1 MHNDLDKIEIL
12 GAKLKGDLFCLYS
25 YRETIG
31 VDTFDSGKINSQRP
45 IHDDLRRAMQA
56 LTPHL
61 PLILQDLDPKDVP
74 DINSDI
80 SGQGYSD
87 KAREIIP
94 LFRVTEVVIDPEE
107 KTAVL
112 FGTKALDLGTMPFQ
126 TPIIK
131 FEGSYHFALE
141 FRLAVDTLIDE
152 VKLYIDG
159 KQAPHYE
166 QTDLFEEKEEQTEEK
181 PKRGRGRPKKAQVEF
196 KVLTND
202 SEGNEIDVTSR
213 ILGEGNRKDDD
224 EDLTSEPLSNF
235 QIPRSEVKDEEEL

>member
-12 GAKLKGDLFCLYS
+12 SVKLKGDLFCLYS

-45 IHDDLRRAMQA
+45 IHDDLRRAMLA
-56 LTPHL
+56 LNPHL
-61 PLILQDLDPKDVP
+61 PLILKDLEPKDVP

-94 LFRVTEVVIDPEE
+94 LFRLIEVVIDPEE
-107 KTAVL
+107 KCASL
-112 FGTKALDLGTMPFQ
+112 SGTKTLDEGTMTFT
-126 TPIIK
+126 TPDID
-131 FEGSYHFALE
+131 FEGGYHFALE
-141 FRLAVDTLIDE
+141 FRMAVDTLVDE
-152 VKLYIDG
+152 VKQYIAG

-166 QTDLFEEKEEQTEEK
+166 QTNLFEEGGENTSDEIK
-181 PKRGRGRPKKAQVEF
+181 PVKRGRGRPKKEKPPVDDDGGEPAVNLAAR
-196 KVLTND
+196 V
-202 SEGNEIDVTSR
+202 I
-213 ILGEGNRKDDD
+213 GEGNDNT

-235 QIPRSEVKDEEEL
+235 QIDPSEVVDEL